1 MQKQVFILPVEAHM
15 NQTCVVCK
23 VEVDNEMPDWCQWW
37 YNPWLPDRGE
47 SLLKS
52 ENEEIQIAV
61 GNIRARN
68 DPNEQW

>member
-1 MQKQVFILPVEAHM
+1 M

-37 YNPWLPDRGE
+37 YNPWLPDRGRSILE
-47 SLLKS
+47 A

-61 GNIRARN
+61 DNIRARN
-68 DPNEQW
+68 DPIAQW

>member
-23 VEVDNEMPDWCQWW
+23 GEVDNEMPD
-37 YNPWLPDRGE
+37 RGRSILE
-47 SLLKS
+47 A

-61 GNIRARN
+61 DNIRARN
-68 DPNEQW
+68 DPIAQW

>member
-37 YNPWLPDRGE
+37 YNPWLPDRGRSILE
-47 SLLKS
+47 A

-61 GNIRARN
+61 DNIRARN
-68 DPNEQW
+68 DPIAQW

>member
-1 MQKQVFILPVEAHM
+1 MSV
-15 NQTCVVCK
+15 TCVVCG
-23 VEVDNEMPDWCQWW
+23 VEADNEMPDWRQWW